1 MDSVYLAGERCSSLS
16 MRTPRCL
23 TSRRLGC
30 EMTPPT
36 GTEFVDDH
44 YTLYLWVEDDHEDP
58 DLEEE
63 DDRSDEEYYG
73 DH

>member
-1 MDSVYLAGERCSSLS
+1 MDSVYLAEERCSSLS
-16 MRTPRCL
+16 MRTPQCL

-36 GTEFVDDH
+36 GTEFVDGH
-44 YTLYLWVEDDHEDP
+44 YTLYLWTEDP
-58 DLEEE
+58 DPEEDE
-63 DDRSDEEYYG
+63 EDDDRSDEEYYG